1 MKITW
6 LLLRTQIINYLSMNE
21 ILQSRNRKKS
31 AVMMGIG
38 MVAMVVFL
46 FTYNVLTAQA
56 LVRMGEQDIIPAYMV
71 ATSSY
76 AILFLTMLRANGI
89 LFGSRDMDLLLSLP
103 IKPSQI
109 VSSKFMFMYL
119 LNFFIGFIFMAPG
132 GIVWMGN
139 APQDY
144 LLFLLYFVSIFFVPL
159 IPMCIASF
167 IGLLVVL
174 ASSRFKNRNLFS
186 LLFSFAALGLIGYIG
201 VSNMKSGIEI
211 ENLGAMLA
219 TQITGIYPLSK
230 LFLSQTAFSQVAGPF
245 AFIGLSV
252 IVFYCFMKVISVKYS
267 IFDALAKTS
276 SRYIGNRK
284 VKLKQQSPFLALY
297 KKEFGRF
304 LSSYMAVLNTG
315 LGVILLCVSSLLL
328 IVMSPEKLAHYM
340 NVKDMNGF
348 LTNYAPIVIAAMISL
363 SCPAASS
370 LSLEGRNIWILQS
383 SPVSVRKI
391 LDSKLAVNLTLHA
404 VAYLLAV
411 FALITRLRLN
421 FLQILGLLFIS
432 IAYSI
437 FTSVLGVVLNK
448 KFPNYAWENEMVVVK
463 QSLPV
468 IAANTISMI
477 AVTLPVLLHLILSL
491 PMIQTLWGMAI
502 VLIIASTIMYQK
514 ACKLS
519 FI

>member
-1 MKITW
+1 MKIIW
-6 LLLRTQIINYLSMNE
+6 LLLRTQIINYLSINE

-38 MVAMVVFL
+38 VVGLVVFL
-46 FTYNVLTAQA
+46 FTYNVFTAQA
-56 LVRMGEQDIIPAYMV
+56 LVQMGEQDIIPAYMV

-132 GIVWMGN
+132 GVVWAWN
-139 APQDY
+139 VPQDV
-144 LLFLLYFVSIFFVPL
+144 LLILLYFVSMFFVPL

-167 IGLLVVL
+167 IGLFVVL
-174 ASSRFKNRNLFS
+174 ASSRFKNRNVFS
-186 LLFSFAALGLIGYIG
+186 LLFSFAALGLIGYLG
-201 VSNMKSGIEI
+201 VSSMQSGNEI

-230 LFLSQTAFSQVAGPF
+230 LFLSQTAFSQVTGSF
-245 AFIGLSV
+245 VFIGVSV
-252 IVFYCFMKVISVKYS
+252 IVFYCYIKVISVKYS
-267 IFDALAKTS
+267 FFDALAKTS
-276 SRYIGNRK
+276 SGYTANRK
-284 VKLKQQSPFLALY
+284 IRLKQQSPFLALY

-315 LGVILLCVSSLLL
+315 LGVILLCVCSLL
-328 IVMSPEKLAHYM
+328 IIIISPEKLGGYI

-348 LTNYAPIVIAAMISL
+348 LANYAPVTIAAMISL

-370 LSLEGRNIWILQS
+370 LSLEGKNIWILQS

-404 VAYLLAV
+404 IAYLLAM
-411 FALITRLRLN
+411 FALITHQRLN
-421 FLQILGLLFIS
+421 ILQIVGLLFIS
-432 IAYSI
+432 IAYSL
-437 FTSVLGVVLNK
+437 FTSVLGIVLNK
-448 KFPNYAWENEMVVVK
+448 RFPNYTWENEMVVVK

-468 IAANTISMI
+468 IVANLISMI
-477 AVTLPVLLHLILSL
+477 AVAMPVLLHLILSL
-491 PMIQTLWGMAI
+491 PMIKTLWGMAV
-502 VLIIASTIMYQK
+502 VLILASMFMYQK
-514 ACKLS
+514 ACKSS